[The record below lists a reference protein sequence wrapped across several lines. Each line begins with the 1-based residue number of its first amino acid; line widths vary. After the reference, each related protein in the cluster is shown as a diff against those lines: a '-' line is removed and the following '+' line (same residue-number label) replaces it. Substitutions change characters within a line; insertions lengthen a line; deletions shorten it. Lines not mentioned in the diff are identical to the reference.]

1 MRGTIIADHQLAAK
15 ESLEDF
21 WSLETIGI
29 LDNPKQADDVVA
41 QQLFDKSV
49 TKSNGRYEV
58 RFRWKTYPLE
68 HLPDNWCLAKGRL
81 NTLRRRL
88 DAHPDV
94 RVK

>member
-1 MRGTIIADHQLAAK
+1 M
-15 ESLEDF
+15 F

-29 LDNPKQADDVVA
+29 LDNPKQADNVVA

-49 TKSNGRYEV
+49 TKSNRRYEV
-58 RFRWKTYPLE
+58 RFSCKTYPPE
-68 HLPDNWCLAKGRL
+68 DLPDNWCLAKCRL
-81 NTLRRRL
+81 NTLCRLL